1 MQTSLRQRR
10 QLWMQTFHALF
21 NTGMTL
27 KTVIAEGEMK
37 MIDFA
42 RQPARIQAVRGN
54 AFTAPLRFLWRILKK
69 GDNKTAVNK

>member
-1 MQTSLRQRR
+1 
-10 QLWMQTFHALF
+10 MQTFHALF

-54 AFTAPLRFLWRILKK
+54 AFTAPLRFLWRILKNGNSAK
-69 GDNKTAVNK
+69 VANK

>member
-1 MQTSLRQRR
+1 
-10 QLWMQTFHALF
+10 MQTFHALF

-42 RQPARIQAVRGN
+42 RQPARIQAVRLNWITARIRQLCYVLAQKGN
-54 AFTAPLRFLWRILKK
+54 PE
-69 GDNKTAVNK
+69 

>member
-1 MQTSLRQRR
+1 
-10 QLWMQTFHALF
+10 MQTFHALF

-27 KTVIAEGEMK
+27 KTVITEGEMK

-54 AFTAPLRFLWRILKK
+54 AFTAPLRFLWRVLKNGNSAK
-69 GDNKTAVNK
+69 VANK